1 MTEKIFT
8 ENWDEELTEE
18 RFEHAQIPMMVKLLG
33 TTDEKGWP
41 HLTFIASNRAKT
53 NKQLVWGQF
62 LHGNSKQYIQD
73 HPKHSYLLMS
83 IDMPFKMLQIKA
95 NFTHTLDK
103 SEDLDKLNTGDDM
116 RYSTTMNFF
125 KAYYSDI
132 VAASQLQKISI
143 IKLLKSIILSKIGKG
158 GLKSNKMAEARLDKF
173 GKIIFKGALN
183 PKFIAYLDPNDG
195 YPIIVPCFQAFS
207 HDHTKLVFSPSLF
220 KEQLTIIPKDSK
232 VAVFGMTMDFVAQ
245 VVKGTFL
252 GFQKHRGVK
261 LGIIDIKE
269 VYNSAPPLPGLIYP
283 EKAVLPEI
291 TEFVMP

>member
-1 MTEKIFT
+1 MSEKVFT
-8 ENWDEELTEE
+8 ENWDKEITEE
-18 RFEHAQIPMMVKLLG
+18 SLKHTQIPMMVKLLG

-41 HLTFIASNRAKT
+41 HLTFIASSRAKT

-73 HPKHSYLLMS
+73 NPKHSYLFMS

-95 NFTHTLDK
+95 NFTHTLNK

-125 KAYYSDI
+125 KAFYSDI

-143 IKLLKSIILSKIGKG
+143 IKLLKNIFLSKIGKG
-158 GLKSNKMAEARLDKF
+158 GIKSNKEEEARLDKF
-173 GKIIFKGALN
+173 GKVIFTHALN
-183 PKFIAYLDPNDG
+183 PKFIAYLDPNDD
-195 YPIIVPCFQAFS
+195 YPIIVPCFQAIS
-207 HDHTKLVFSPSLF
+207 HEHTKLVFSPSLF
-220 KEQLTIIPKDSK
+220 KEQLSIIPTDSK
-232 VAVFGMTMDFVAQ
+232 VAVFGMTMDFIAQ

-252 GFQKHRGVK
+252 GFEKHRGIN
-261 LGIIDIKE
+261 LGIIDIEE

-283 EKAVLPEI
+283 KKAVLPEI
-291 TEFVMP
+291 SEFVMP